1 MSIANTK
8 ETERSDRRYIA
19 AAMDAPYLERG
30 YEQNLGRLWR
40 DKKDERALN
49 ELIESHT
56 RLVVRI
62 ASRYRSSTIARGDLV
77 QEGNI
82 GLMEA
87 ALRFDPERNVRFST
101 YATWWI
107 VRMIRNYMM
116 RNASI
121 VRVATTPSQRRVYFN
136 LWRLRAKVKVRP
148 DGTMTDED
156 RARIAKELDV
166 PLADVER
173 IDLHFARPDQSLN
186 LGIGEDD
193 SLELQDLVPDT
204 RPNPEVTVAGRHDRK
219 VQIEWLHQAMDT
231 LTDRERSI
239 IRSRFLGDDKKTTL
253 SDIGADFG
261 VTKERIRQIERQALG
276 KLRHAMEAHVPNGGE
291 LFDN

>member
-1 MSIANTK
+1 MMTSDSKN
-8 ETERSDRRYIA
+8 TERSDRRYIA
-19 AAMDAPYLERG
+19 AAMEAPFLERE
-30 YEQNLGRLWR
+30 YEQELGRRWR
-40 DKKDERALN
+40 DKRDEAALH
-49 ELIESHT
+49 ELIESHA

-62 ASRYRSSTIARGDLV
+62 ASRYRASSIPLGDLV

-87 ALRFDPERNVRFST
+87 AIRFDPDRNTRFST

-136 LWRLRAKVKVRP
+136 LWRLRSKARTTA

-156 RARIAKELDV
+156 RARIATELDV

-173 IDLHFARPDQSLN
+173 IDIHFARPDQSLN
-186 LGIGEDD
+186 TTIGEDGAI
-193 SLELQDLVPDT
+193 ELQDLVPDA
-204 RPNPEVTVAGRHDRK
+204 RPSPEAVVTGRRDRK
-219 VQIEWLHQAMDT
+219 IQLNWLDQAMHT
-231 LTDRERSI
+231 LSERERRVI
-239 IRSRFLGDDKKTTL
+239 ESRFLGDDKTTL
-253 SDIGADFG
+253 AEIGESFG
-261 VTKERIRQIERQALG
+261 VTKERIRQIERQALL
-276 KLRHAMEAHVPNGGE
+276 KLRAAMKSRMPDQADR
-291 LFDN
+291 FYS

>member
-1 MSIANTK
+1 MATGNTK
-8 ETERSDRRYIA
+8 ATERSDRRYIA
-19 AAMDAPYLERG
+19 ATMDAPYLERG
-30 YEQNLGRLWR
+30 YEQELGRRWR
-40 DKKDERALN
+40 DRKDEQAIN

-62 ASRYRSSTIARGDLV
+62 ASRYRSSSIPLGDLV

-87 ALRFDPERNVRFST
+87 ALRFDPDRDVRFST

-136 LWRLRAKVKVRP
+136 LWRLRSKVQVRP

-156 RARIAKELDV
+156 RLRIATELDV
-166 PLADVER
+166 PLSDVER
-173 IDLHFARPDQSLN
+173 IDIHFARPDQSLN
-186 LGIGEDD
+186 MTIGDDD
-193 SLELQDLVPDT
+193 SIELQDLVADV
-204 RPNPEVTVAGRHDRK
+204 RPSPETIVAGRRDHK
-219 VQIEWLHQAMDT
+219 VKVEWLQEAMHT
-231 LTDRERSI
+231 LSDRERRVI
-239 IRSRFLGDDKKTTL
+239 ESRFLGDDKTTL
-253 SDIGADFG
+253 ADIGETFG
-261 VTKERIRQIERQALG
+261 VTKERIRQIERQALN
-276 KLRHAMEAHVPNGGE
+276 KLRLAMERRVARAGE
-291 LFDN
+291 LLEN

>member
-1 MSIANTK
+1 MMTGDSKN
-8 ETERSDRRYIA
+8 TERSDRRYIA
-19 AAMDAPYLERG
+19 AAMEAPFLERE
-30 YEQNLGRLWR
+30 YEQELGRRWR
-40 DKKDERALN
+40 DKRDEAALH
-49 ELIESHT
+49 ELIESHA

-62 ASRYRSSTIARGDLV
+62 ASRYRASSIPLGDLV

-87 ALRFDPERNVRFST
+87 AIRFDPDRNTRFST

-136 LWRLRAKVKVRP
+136 LWRLRSKARTTA

-156 RARIAKELDV
+156 RARIATELDV

-173 IDLHFARPDQSLN
+173 IDIHFARPDQSLN
-186 LGIGEDD
+186 TTIGEDGAI
-193 SLELQDLVPDT
+193 ELQDLVPDA
-204 RPNPEVTVAGRHDRK
+204 RPSPEAVVTGRRDRK
-219 VQIEWLHQAMDT
+219 IQLNWLDQAMHT
-231 LTDRERSI
+231 LSERERRVI
-239 IRSRFLGDDKKTTL
+239 ESRFLGDDKTTL
-253 SDIGADFG
+253 AEIGESFG
-261 VTKERIRQIERQALG
+261 VTKERIRQIERQALL
-276 KLRHAMEAHVPNGGE
+276 KLRAAMKSRMPDQADR
-291 LFDN
+291 FYS

>member
-1 MSIANTK
+1 MATGNTK
-8 ETERSDRRYIA
+8 ATERSDRRYIA
-19 AAMDAPYLERG
+19 ATMDAPYLERG
-30 YEQNLGRLWR
+30 YEQELGRRWR
-40 DKKDERALN
+40 DRKDEQAIN

-62 ASRYRSSTIARGDLV
+62 ASRYRSSSIPLGDLV

-87 ALRFDPERNVRFST
+87 ALRFDPDRDVRFST

-136 LWRLRAKVKVRP
+136 LWRLRSKVQVRP

-156 RARIAKELDV
+156 RLQIATELDV
-166 PLADVER
+166 PLSDVER
-173 IDLHFARPDQSLN
+173 IDIHFARPDQSLN
-186 LGIGEDD
+186 MTIGDDD
-193 SLELQDLVPDT
+193 SIELQDLVADV
-204 RPNPEVTVAGRHDRK
+204 RPSPETIVAGRRDHK
-219 VQIEWLHQAMDT
+219 VKVEWLQEAMHT
-231 LTDRERSI
+231 LSDRERRVI
-239 IRSRFLGDDKKTTL
+239 ESRFLGDDKTTL
-253 SDIGADFG
+253 ADIGETFG
-261 VTKERIRQIERQALG
+261 VTKERIRQIERQALN
-276 KLRHAMEAHVPNGGE
+276 KLRLAMERRVARAGE
-291 LFDN
+291 LLEN

>member
-8 ETERSDRRYIA
+8 DTERSDRRYIA
-19 AAMDAPYLERG
+19 AAMDAPYLERE
-30 YEQNLGRLWR
+30 YEQNLGRRWR
-40 DKKDERALN
+40 DSKDERALN

-62 ASRYRSSTIARGDLV
+62 ASRYRSSTIPRGDLV

-136 LWRLRAKVKVRP
+136 LWRLRSKAKVRP

-193 SLELQDLVPDT
+193 SLEIQDLIPDA
-204 RPNPEVTVAGRHDRK
+204 RPNPEATVASRHDRK

-239 IRSRFLGDDKKTTL
+239 IKSRFLGDDKTTL
-253 SDIGADFG
+253 SDIGEDFG

-276 KLRHAMEAHVPNGGE
+276 KLRHALAARVQNGAE

>member
-8 ETERSDRRYIA
+8 DTERSDRRYIA
-19 AAMDAPYLERG
+19 AAMDAPYLERE
-30 YEQNLGRLWR
+30 YEQNLGRRWR
-40 DKKDERALN
+40 DSKDERALN

-62 ASRYRSSTIARGDLV
+62 ASRYRSSTIPRGDLV

-136 LWRLRAKVKVRP
+136 LWRLRSKAKVRP

-193 SLELQDLVPDT
+193 SLEIQDLIPDA
-204 RPNPEVTVAGRHDRK
+204 RPNPEATVASRHDRK

-239 IRSRFLGDDKKTTL
+239 IKSRFLGDDKTTL
-253 SDIGADFG
+253 AEIGESFG
-261 VTKERIRQIERQALG
+261 VTKERIRQIERQALV
-276 KLRHAMEAHVPNGGE
+276 KLRTAMRAHVPEGAE
-291 LFDN
+291 LFGG

>member
-1 MSIANTK
+1 MATGNAK

-19 AAMDAPYLERG
+19 TTMEAPYLERE
-30 YEQNLGRLWR
+30 YEQELGRRWR
-40 DKKDERALN
+40 EEKDETALN
-49 ELIESHT
+49 ELIESHA

-62 ASRYRSSTIARGDLV
+62 ASRYRSSSIPLGDLV

-136 LWRLRAKVKVRP
+136 LWRLRSKVQVRP
-148 DGTMTDED
+148 DGTMSDED
-156 RARIAKELDV
+156 RLRIATELDV
-166 PLADVER
+166 PLSDVER
-173 IDLHFARPDQSLN
+173 IDIHFARPDQSLN
-186 LGIGEDD
+186 TTIGDDD
-193 SLELQDLVPDT
+193 SIELQDLVADV
-204 RPNPEVTVAGRHDRK
+204 RPSPEAIVASRRDHK
-219 VQIEWLHQAMDT
+219 VKVEWLNEAMHT
-231 LTDRERSI
+231 LSERERRVI
-239 IRSRFLGDDKKTTL
+239 ESRFLGDDKTTL
-253 SDIGADFG
+253 ADIGETFG

-276 KLRHAMEAHVPNGGE
+276 KLRTAMARRVSGPSEVLEN
-291 LFDN
+291 